1 MHELAVTE
9 SILST
14 AEKYARQSG
23 AGRVTDL
30 YLIIGRLSSIVDDSV
45 QFYWDI
51 ISQGTLC
58 QGSKLHFQR
67 VPASLVCLNCGH
79 EYILDAELTLC
90 PVCGSAKVKVTSG
103 DQFYLDSIEI
113 EKNGTEPAN
122 PISQTGQDIKN

>member
-9 SILST
+9 SILNT

-23 AGRVTDL
+23 AIRVTDL

-45 QFYWDI
+45 QFYWEM

-58 QGSKLHFQR
+58 EGSRLHFQR
-67 VPASLVCLNCGH
+67 VPASLKCLNCGN
-79 EYILDAELTLC
+79 EYTLDSELSTC
-90 PVCGSAKVKVTSG
+90 PACDSAKVRVTSG

-113 EKNGTEPAN
+113 MKDENAPEDLA
-122 PISQTGQDIKN
+122 SQD